1 MSIAVIGGGINGIF
15 SAWSLASHGYKVDL
29 FEADKLLG
37 KTSSASSKLLHGGIR
52 YLEQGHLGLV
62 RESLLDRAWWLENAP
77 HATRPIEICMPVYR
91 NSSRGL
97 LKLFAGAKIYR
108 LLAGKFSLGPSRL
121 LKYNQLMKSYSELEH
136 KNLIGAVTFYDGQMD
151 EEKLGFWVR
160 DRAIEAGVNI
170 YEGEKVVSF
179 SASGDLSTKSNEPK
193 RYRLIINAAGPWA
206 AKLNEQNN
214 IDSRFSL
221 DLVRG
226 SHLLID
232 YKIEGSY
239 LFQDPASKRV
249 IYALDYFGNA
259 LVGTT
264 EVMQENPNRA
274 VCSNEERDFMIKIFN
289 DHFNH
294 NIGYKNIIREYS
306 GLRPILSRKEKL
318 CKHNFSRASRE
329 AEIEVV
335 GKVLTIFGGKWTS
348 SPSLSRKVLKKV
360 NQMGV

>member
-15 SAWSLASHGYKVDL
+15 SAWRLASHGYKVDL

-62 RESLLDRAWWLENAP
+62 RESLLDRAWWLKNAP

-97 LKLFAGAKIYR
+97 LRLFAGAQIYR

-121 LKYNQLMKSYSELEH
+121 LKLNQLMQSYSELRDH
-136 KNLIGAVTFYDGQMD
+136 NLIGAVTFYDGQMN

-160 DRAIEAGVNI
+160 DKAIEAGVKIN
-170 YEGEKVVSF
+170 EGEKVQSF
-179 SASGDLSTKSNEPK
+179 DISGEIATELNASK
-193 RYRLIINAAGPWA
+193 RYSCIVNAAGPWA
-206 AKLNEQNN
+206 AQLNDQNN
-214 IDSRFSL
+214 IDSKFSL

-226 SHLLID
+226 SHLLLD
-232 YKIEGSY
+232 YKIQRSY

-249 IYALDYFGNA
+249 VYALDYFGNV

-264 EVMQENPNRA
+264 EVLQEKPDNA
-274 VCSNEERDFMIKIFN
+274 VCSNEERHFMMKIFN
-289 DHFNH
+289 DHFTH
-294 NIGYKNIIREYS
+294 NISHKQIIKEQS
-306 GLRPILSRKEKL
+306 GLRPILCRKGKSAA
-318 CKHNFSRASRE
+318 NTFSRASRE
-329 AEIEVV
+329 AEVEVIDKLV
-335 GKVLTIFGGKWTS
+335 TIYGGKWTTA
-348 SPSLSRKVLKKV
+348 PSLSKRVLQKV
-360 NQMGV
+360 NQMGI

>member
-15 SAWSLASHGYKVDL
+15 SAWRLASHGYKVDL
-29 FEADKLLG
+29 FESDKLLG

-91 NSSRGL
+91 NSYRGL
-97 LKLFAGAKIYR
+97 LKLFAGAQIYR
-108 LLAGKFSLGPSRL
+108 LLAGKLSLGPSRL
-121 LKYNQLMKSYSELEH
+121 LKYDQLMQSHRELKH
-136 KNLIGAVTFYDGQMD
+136 RDLIGAVTFYDGQMD

-160 DRAIEAGVNI
+160 DRAIDAGVKI
-170 YEGEKVVSF
+170 YEGERVDSF
-179 SASGDLSTKSNEPK
+179 NTVGDLSTKSNGLK

-206 AKLNEQNN
+206 ANLNNQNN

-232 YKIEGSY
+232 YKTHGSY
-239 LFQDPASKRV
+239 LFQDPASERV
-249 IYALDYFGNA
+249 VYVLDYFGKA

-264 EVMQENPNRA
+264 EVIQEDPNRT
-274 VCSNEERDFMIKIFN
+274 VCSNEERDFLIKIFN
-289 DHFNH
+289 EHFRH
-294 NIGYKNIIREYS
+294 NIGHKEIIREYS
-306 GLRPILSRKEKL
+306 GLRPILCRKGNSSK
-318 CKHNFSRASRE
+318 NDFSRASRE
-329 AEIEVV
+329 AEVEVV
-335 GKVLTIFGGKWTS
+335 GNLVTIYGGKWTS
-348 SPSLSRKVLKKV
+348 APSLSRKVLEKV
-360 NQMGV
+360 NHVMG